1 MSRYGATMTREFV
14 GGLVEAGYCIVSGLA
29 RGIDRVAHETALEMG
44 GRTIAV
50 LAHGLDLCYPPEH
63 DVLKQRILD
72 SKGLLVSEYEEGVWP
87 RKEHFRARNLVM
99 VKLSQTILVMEAE
112 RRSGTKITV
121 GHGAELGKTVY
132 VVPGPIDLVSYHGS
146 VEIIRDGGVPV
157 YSPQDMLEM
166 LKVGI

>member
-1 MSRYGATMTREFV
+1 
-14 GGLVEAGYCIVSGLA
+14 
-29 RGIDRVAHETALEMG
+29 
-44 GRTIAV
+44 
-50 LAHGLDLCYPPEH
+50 
-63 DVLKQRILD
+63 
-72 SKGLLVSEYEEGVWP
+72 
-87 RKEHFRARNLVM
+87 
-99 VKLSQTILVMEAE
+99 MEAE

-157 YSPQDMLEM
+157 YSPQDMLEA